1 MAYYELSRTGRTTRP
16 YYLSSVGLNLY
27 SVEEL
32 LFFLHRHPALIDED
46 IRSEKLLG
54 WLAEEFGLTHVTYA
68 MRRGLMKDG
77 DTTLLILPLM
87 REMSYLTPGELNSYL
102 KKLQTLDHASKEVRL
117 KMQAEDLYAMR
128 RYGAAEDLSREALE
142 TAPLSERGFR
152 ASMLT
157 IEAASRMQLLMW
169 EEAADLFREAYELH
183 PTAERKLRLLLA
195 LRLTKPRE
203 RYEELAEEIGADDE
217 QLKMVREKIE
227 EAYAADLPDP
237 DHPEELLEKYCT
249 LYHEESGR

>member
-1 MAYYELSRTGRTTRP
+1 MAYYELSRTGRTKRP
-16 YYLSSVGLNLY
+16 YYLSSVGINLF

-87 REMSYLTPGELNSYL
+87 REMSYLTAGELNSYL

-117 KMQAEDLYAMR
+117 KMQAEDLFAMK
-128 RYGAAEDLSREALE
+128 RYGAAEELCREALE
-142 TAPLSERGFR
+142 AASPSERAFR

-157 IEAASRMQLLMW
+157 IEAASRMRLLMW
-169 EEAADLFREAYELH
+169 EEAAELFREAYELH
-183 PTAERKLRLLLA
+183 PTRERQLRLLLA

-203 RYEELAEEIGADDE
+203 LYEELAESLGADE
-217 QLKMVREKIE
+217 EMLKEVREGIE
-227 EAYAADLPDP
+227 EAYAVEIAAPEN
-237 DHPEELLEKYCT
+237 PEELLEKYCS

>member
-54 WLAEEFGLTHVTYA
+54 WLAEEFGLTHVTY
-68 MRRGLMKDG
+68 
-77 DTTLLILPLM
+77 
-87 REMSYLTPGELNSYL
+87 
-102 KKLQTLDHASKEVRL
+102 V
-117 KMQAEDLYAMR
+117 R